1 MIEVEQLSKE
11 YGSIRAVHGL
21 NFRIGRGEVV
31 GFLGPNGAGKTTT
44 MRMLTTFLPP
54 SSGRARLAGHDVL
67 DDPIEV
73 RRRVGYLPEN
83 VPLYPE
89 MRIADYLDYRARLKD
104 IPRTRR
110 RAAIERA
117 MERCQLVENRR
128 RLIGHLSRGF
138 RQRVGLADAILHE
151 PDILILDEPTAGLDP
166 IQIRD
171 VRALIK
177 ELGRE
182 HTVLLSTH
190 IMSEVEAVCG
200 RVLMIVKGRIARDEP
215 LDRLQSDQAIVIEA
229 RGPSQP
235 LRDALRAYP
244 GVTQVGLVRT
254 EGEISVYEVRTDR
267 DADLRE
273 ALARVV
279 MDRSVGLIGLERR
292 RSDLEDWFVEAVR
305 AASIIQIP
313 DASEV
318 A

>member
-1 MIEVEQLSKE
+1 MIDVEQLSKE
-11 YGSIRAVHGL
+11 YGTIRAVSGL
-21 NFRIGRGEVV
+21 TFRIGRGEVV

-67 DDPIEV
+67 DESIEV
-73 RRRVGYLPEN
+73 RKKVGYLPEN

-89 MRIADYLDYRARLKD
+89 MRIQDYLDYRARLKD
-104 IPRTRR
+104 VPRSKRR
-110 RAAIERA
+110 SAIERA
-117 MERCQLVENRR
+117 MERCHLAENRR
-128 RLIGHLSRGF
+128 RLLGHLSRGF

-177 ELGRE
+177 ELGEE

-190 IMSEVEAVCG
+190 IMSEVEAVCD

-215 LDRLQSDQAIVIEA
+215 LDRLRSDRSIVIEA
-229 RGPSQP
+229 RGEAHPIAN
-235 LRDALRAYP
+235 ALRAQA
-244 GVTQVGLVRT
+244 GVADVKVTRNDAGVSLFEVRT
-254 EGEISVYEVRTDR
+254 EG

-273 ALARVV
+273 PLARCVV
-279 MDRSVGLIGLERR
+279 QLGAGLLGLERR

-305 AASIIQIP
+305 DASIEHLPVAQ
-313 DASEV
+313 EV